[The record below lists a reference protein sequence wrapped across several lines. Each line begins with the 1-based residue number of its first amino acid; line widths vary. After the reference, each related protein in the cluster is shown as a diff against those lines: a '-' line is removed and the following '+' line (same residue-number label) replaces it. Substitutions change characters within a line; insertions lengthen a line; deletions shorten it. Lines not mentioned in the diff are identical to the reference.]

1 MSKGSKK
8 TGSSQAQAQD
18 PATKTN
24 SGTSAPLC
32 ILALEDGTTYSG
44 VGFGASGT
52 STGELVF
59 NTSLTGYQEILTDP
73 SYAGQV
79 ITLTN
84 PEIGNYGTNKE
95 DLESRKIFARGL
107 VVRHLSRRYSSWRA
121 TESLSDFLT
130 SFGIIGI
137 SEVDTR
143 SITRH
148 IRDKGAMRCTISTEV
163 DANDLEASK
172 KKLVEI
178 AQASPQMSGA
188 DLTGEVTAQKPYQV
202 GDGKRYKVAV
212 MDYGIKRNILNQLA
226 NRGLDLTVYPA
237 DTSASEILSSQPSAV
252 FLSNGP
258 GDPAACK
265 GILKEVEEL
274 IDSGLPI
281 FGICLGHQLL
291 SLALGAQTYKLKFG
305 HRGGN
310 QPVKDLLT
318 GKVEITCQNHG
329 FAVNCDSLPE
339 TLELTHINLN
349 DGSVEGF
356 RHKTRPIFG
365 VQYHPESSPGP
376 HDSNYLFDRFFQM
389 IDAHAKTS
397 V

>member
-1 MSKGSKK
+1 MSKSSKN
-8 TGSSQAQAQD
+8 TAPAPNTSQ
-18 PATKTN
+18 N
-24 SGTSAPLC
+24 SDAPLC
-32 ILALEDGTTYSG
+32 ILALEDGTTYCG
-44 VGFGASGT
+44 VGFGATGT

-79 ITLTN
+79 ITLTY

-121 TESLSDFLT
+121 TESLSDFLK

-148 IRDKGAMRCTISTEV
+148 IRDKGAMRCALSTEV

-178 AQASPQMSGA
+178 ACNSQEMSGA
-188 DLTGEVTAQKPYQV
+188 DMTEEVTAEKSYQV
-202 GDGKRYKVAV
+202 GVGKYKVAV
-212 MDYGIKRNILNQLA
+212 MDFGIKRNILNQLA
-226 NRGLDLTVYPA
+226 SRGLDLTVYPA
-237 DTSASEILSSQPSAV
+237 STSAQEILAAHPSAV

-265 GILKEVEEL
+265 GILKELDVL

-291 SLALGAQTYKLKFG
+291 SLALGAETYKLKFG

-329 FAVNCDSLPE
+329 FAVDCDSLPE
-339 TLELTHINLN
+339 TLELTHVNLN

-365 VQYHPESSPGP
+365 VQYHPEASPGP
-376 HDSNYLFDRFFQM
+376 HDSDYLFDRFFQM